1 MTDVITPTPTL
12 LERFENFLAE
22 NALAIQHT
30 ADGSPIGVYT
40 SPNHYTPLETQ
51 IRGVSDAVLFA
62 SWWETYKQW
71 LIGDIYR
78 LGFRLVGEMFA
89 QVGNSPSL
97 KTIQNWASIVQHYSF
112 EERALVGKLDWSFFY
127 ELATM
132 ESKRERAALLARCHA
147 EDLTIDEL
155 RAIRNQGKPDQI
167 FIVRGMQRYN
177 LGDALG
183 TFINDEEYS
192 RAKNDGK
199 MVARVSFV
207 VTFE

>member
-1 MTDVITPTPTL
+1 MTDVITPAPTL
-12 LERFENFLAE
+12 LEEFQNFLTR
-22 NALAIQHT
+22 NALAIAYT
-30 ADGSPIGVYT
+30 PDNSPMGVYIPKQ
-40 SPNHYTPLETQ
+40 SDTPLETQ
-51 IRGVSDAVLFA
+51 ISGMADAILFA
-62 SWWETYKQW
+62 SWWESYKYW

-78 LGFRLVGEMFA
+78 LGFKAVGEMFA

-132 ESKRERAALLARCHA
+132 DNKRERAALLARCHA

-192 RAKNDGK
+192 RAKADGK